1 VQALRFDQAELQAGD
16 VLLSLGNSDLS
27 RGIAA
32 LDGGSYA
39 HAALWTGASVIES
52 TLPIVREASLATCA
66 ASARYIDV
74 FRPRESRSNL
84 DAVLAS
90 SRQLLGRPY
99 GALDLTLTAAAV
111 TVSAWMPSD
120 WAQMVTLFGA
130 GNLGRLLRLL
140 RQLEATGDQLV
151 TCVGLVVQ
159 SYIAGGDPLT
169 VTLQSGRRFRADTLL
184 AAVKDLARRKRTR
197 TNDGGRGRVGLFEP
211 SVVPAR
217 AIDPELD
224 WLERFELP
232 AQETARVYAARSADE
247 LLSEAR
253 ALERE
258 WQTGMGAAGQIE
270 GERIAGLEADVLR
283 VKRLHA
289 GRDLPPNL
297 VTPRQLENSPDLD
310 LVGRVHA
317 ASD

>member
-1 VQALRFDQAELQAGD
+1 MQPLRLDPAELRAGD

-52 TLPIVREASLATCA
+52 TLPVVREASLATCA
-66 ASARYIDV
+66 ASARHIDV
-74 FRPRESRSNL
+74 FRPRAPRSNV

-90 SRQLLGRPY
+90 SRQLLGRSY
-99 GALDLTLTAAAV
+99 GAVDLTLTAAVV

-120 WAQMVTLFGA
+120 WAQMVTLYGA

-140 RQLEATGDQLV
+140 RRFEAPGNQLV

-159 SYIAGGDPLT
+159 SYMAGGDPLT
-169 VTLQSGRRFRADTLL
+169 VMLQSGRQLRADTLL
-184 AAVKDLARRKRTR
+184 AAVKDLARRNRVRT
-197 TNDGGRGRVGLFEP
+197 DGDGRGREGLFEP
-211 SVVPAR
+211 SVVPAH
-217 AIDPELD
+217 AIDPDLD

-232 AQETARVYAARSADE
+232 AQETVRVYARSGDDV
-247 LLSEAR
+247 LSEAR

-258 WQTGMGAAGQIE
+258 WHTGMGAAATQTG

-283 VKRLHA
+283 AKPLHA

-297 VTPRQLENSPDLD
+297 VTPRQLETSPDLD

-317 ASD
+317 DSD